1 MNDPR
6 PVILFDGDCNFCN
19 AIAFRRLACV
29 LAIAGLLCVF
39 SAQGQ
44 VIREEGFPVK
54 GGVPEESAWAPVVRE
69 ECDPFTVPGEFGESC
84 APREKTPDP
93 FGFGPEAEARPGEP
107 SAPVWRTP
115 PRLECPAAI
124 FLEELETGQVEC
136 HAWDASGEEYL
147 EYSWEPAGS
156 TTRDYLDNPR
166 LIPEDAP
173 NPSVVA
179 PEAPAY
185 ETLESFYSGETTF
198 LYRYRLTAT
207 SRATG
212 LSSWREVEVYVS
224 GSRPSVYCP
233 LEVAVEEGEAIALD
247 CEGVDPLSHRMD
259 YDEDGASILWEWE
272 GLWGAST
279 SLLDATDR
287 SSALFTAPAGSAGEE
302 YHYIASMTS
311 QASGTPRTARRRVT
325 VRVVG
330 GEAVGDADSSAG
342 VTCDDSPYSVYEGAE
357 DLLLDCDGN
366 GPFNV
371 NVWLRWSRLGEQVA
385 PPQDASSTPK
395 LRHRG
400 YDAIFDA
407 PDSMDADEIY
417 EYTIAIWTS
426 PGGPDPYSLFA
437 SDDVRITVLNKPAI
451 DVDCAGDPY
460 EVDEG
465 NADFDLDCTVSGAP
479 GDDPQYT
486 WSWSPTDNLTGRN
499 TATPTFDA
507 PDDVDRNTTW
517 TYTVTASAENADDGA
532 AEVRVTVLD
541 TDTAPPPSITCN
553 DSEVYEGADDITLD
567 CSVANEPTGA
577 TYAWAVRGSTSNTND
592 LSSTTILQPTFA
604 PPGDIDEVDGANK
617 DYEYTVTMTA
627 GGVEQASED
636 VMVTV
641 LEKPDIYCS
650 APRRVVVVFTLHE
663 STREFPLRFCPY
675 GVWTGAPGAGA
686 VYAYAWTALSSLGTA
701 NTDLLSAANIEVP
714 TFYVPDEVESDLVI
728 GTYSYYSYMLTVS
741 AENADDASVQTQ
753 IKVPLS
759 LTCADSEVYEGADDI
774 TLDCSVTNAP
784 SDAAYSWTGTDVA
797 DRLSGTDGITPT
809 FSPPGDIDEVDG
821 ANKDYEYTVTMT
833 AGGVEQASEDVMV
846 TVLEKPD
853 IYCPSVLGMLSHFLT
868 TLGLVEGSRDY
879 PLRACASGWEGGPVG
894 YTYAWTARNG
904 TPDTALL
911 SAADIE
917 VPTFDVPDAV
927 DEDERYSYTLTV
939 SAANA
944 DDAVAWVDLIV
955 WDIDIT
961 VMCESSYEVYEG
973 SADIELECEASG
985 APRGS
990 SYTWSWSPNTR
1001 LTDHDTGTPTFAV
1014 PGSVE
1019 QDTTY
1024 TYAVTATAE
1033 NADDE
1038 TANVTVTVLD
1048 TDTPV
1053 PSLAVNCQVVG
1064 TPSNVSNARM
1074 TIVIWEKLPDPRF
1087 ACEVTDAPEN
1097 ASYVWSWT
1105 ASTGMTNLA
1114 LLSADDI
1121 PNPFFDVPDI
1131 DGDERHEY
1139 IVTATSDVGETG
1151 KFFVDITVR
1160 EWGDISV
1167 TCTGTAYDVPEGADT
1182 PDFAFDCRADG
1193 SLVPPYTYTWSWSP
1207 TDRLTDHDTGTPT
1220 FDVPEDVD
1228 RDTTYVYTATVTS
1241 LFSDAGRA
1249 TVEVTVRDT
1258 DTSPPETPGIT
1269 CIDPDPVYEGA
1280 DDITLDCSVTD
1291 EPSGA
1296 TYAWTGT
1303 DIANRLS
1310 SSTILKP
1317 TFDVPD
1323 NVDADTDYEY
1333 TVTLSAS
1340 GIDDVTEDVTVKV
1353 LNKRALSV
1361 ACAMPS
1367 PVYEG
1372 SEDFALD
1379 CSASGAPAGS
1389 EYTYVW
1395 TGRGSTPDTALLSAA
1410 DIASPTFYVPEE
1422 VDADETYEYTLTVS
1436 ADNAESATED
1446 VTVKVLNK
1454 KTLDV
1459 ACATPSPVYEGSE
1472 DFALDCA
1479 ASGAPAGSAY
1489 AYEWTAQ
1496 GGGDTSRLSSTTVEK
1511 PTFEVPEEVDSDETY
1526 EYTLTV
1532 SADNAESATED
1543 VTVKVLNK
1551 KTLDVACAT
1560 PSPVYEGSEDFALDC
1575 AASGAPGGSTY
1586 EYEWTASNG
1595 TANTARLSAADIASP
1610 TFAVPEEV
1618 DEDETYEYTLTVS
1631 AENAESATAEVTVKV
1646 LNLGSI
1652 ALVCASPP
1660 LVYEGSADFALDCS
1674 ISGDTGDNVDYTY
1687 EWTAIGSTTNTD
1699 LLSAADIASP
1709 TFYVPDALEETTTYE
1724 YLLTASAE
1732 NAESASAE
1740 VTVTVLNRGA
1750 LAVICADPG
1759 SVYEGSADIAF
1770 DCSASGAPA
1779 GSAYEYAW
1787 TAIGSTTN
1795 TDLLSGA
1802 DIASPTFYVPDEVA
1816 EDETYEYT
1824 LTVSAENA
1832 DPASA
1837 DVTVTVLNRGAL
1849 SVVCVDPPSVYE
1861 GSEDFALDCSASGVP
1876 AGSDYAYEWTARGST
1891 ANTARLSATEIA
1903 SPTFYVPEQVDEDE
1917 TYEYTL
1923 TVSAA
1928 NADPAS
1934 ADVTVTVL
1942 NKKALYVACA
1952 TPSPV
1957 HEGSADFALDCAA
1970 SGAPGGSEYEYA
1982 WMARGSTTNTD
1993 LLVAGADGP
2002 TPTFDVPE
2010 EVDEDETYE
2019 YLLTVSA
2026 ANADPAS
2033 ADVTVTVL
2041 NKKAL
2046 YVACATPSPVHE
2058 GSADFALDCAAS
2070 GAPGGSEY
2078 EYAWMARGSTTNTDL
2093 LVAGADGP
2101 TPTFDVPEEVDEDET
2116 YEYLLTVSAE
2126 NAESATAEVTVK
2138 VLNLGSIALVCAS
2151 PPLVYEGSADFALDC
2166 SISGDTGDNVDYAYA
2181 WTARGSTTNTS
2192 RLSAADIASPMFYVP
2207 EEVDATTTYE
2217 YLLTASAANAES
2229 ATAEVTVTVLNRGA
2243 LALACAD
2250 PGSVYEG
2257 SADIAFDCS
2266 ASGAPAG
2273 SAYEYAWTAIG
2284 STTNTDLL
2292 SGADIASPTFYV
2304 PDEVAE
2310 DETYEYLLTVS
2321 AANAES
2327 ASAEVTVTVLNR
2339 GALAV
2344 ICADPGSVYE
2354 GSENFALDCS
2364 ASGAPAGSA
2373 YEYAWTAI
2381 GATTN
2386 TDLLSG
2392 VDIASPTFY
2401 VPDALDETTTYEYLL
2416 TVLAENAE
2424 DASADVTVTVLNRGA
2439 LAVICADPGSVYEG
2453 SENFALDCSASG
2465 APAGSA
2471 YEYAWTAIGA
2481 TTNTDL
2487 LSGVDIASPTF
2498 YVPDALDETTTYEY
2512 LLTVSAENAEDAS
2525 ADVTVTVLNVGALR
2539 VVCAMPSPVYE
2550 GSEDFAFD
2558 CSASGAPGDDPQYT
2572 YAWTARGDTPDTA
2585 LLSNVDIASA
2595 VFAVPDEVDEDETYE
2610 YTLTVSADNAESVT
2624 EDVTVTVLNKEAL
2637 ALACADPGS
2646 VYEGSADIA
2655 FDCSASGA
2663 PGDNPQYTYAWT
2675 ARGDTPD
2682 TSLLSAADVSSPMF
2696 YVPDEVDE
2704 DETYEYTLTVSADNA
2719 EFVTEDVTVTV
2730 LNKEAL
2736 ALACADPGS
2745 VYEGSADIAFDCSA
2759 SGAPGDDPQ
2768 YTYAWTARGDTPD
2781 TSLLSAGDTASPTF
2795 HVPEEV
2801 EEDETYEYL
2810 LTVSAA
2816 NAKDAAADVTVTVL
2830 DRIRTPAPDPVSPPA
2845 EEPPAD
2851 PLPAVAESSS
2861 RAPSDPSA
2869 LGVTVSASSLRFG
2882 VQSAQTRASLDPM
2895 TDQISTRVSGPYHAG
2910 RMTLSPGGGASF
2922 DENGEMD
2929 LSIEVIAPVLLK
2941 REGAAGPSSLV
2952 LSPSWSFAE
2961 SCEQLSSQ
2969 AIGGLYTEATL
2980 TEGACRLL
2988 RFGGEL
2994 DLTDAPSGRYAG
3006 AMDVVLRSGER
3017 EETHSVEV
3025 EVTVVPAQRVITIG
3039 PGGVR
3044 FSTSREVPAGLTEDQ
3059 SLSIYPDVAFLTEG
3073 KPNGAFEL
3081 SNPSLIPLEVSVSA
3095 RFGYTEATENG
3106 REVVIES
3113 PDGSRL
3119 GDLSQVVDI
3128 HPGVLVL
3135 MPGEKG
3141 LVRYGVKEGALAAMA
3156 EQGYAAFF
3164 DVVSSPR
3171 QYVRSDRMPEEVTG
3185 ERTARVTMRV
3195 PGVYVPG
3202 EGASQLRATLL
3213 SLSYGVSMSATF
3225 LLETQ
3230 DRPFA
3235 GEVVAYDGQGRELGR
3250 RETLVYTRSRVRVP
3264 LARMPEEEVVFLR
3277 FAPWGSSRV
3286 PEPTSVEWNA
3296 PGRDIGAAGEK
3307 EGRTTPKSALQ

>member
-1 MNDPR
+1 
-6 PVILFDGDCNFCN
+6 
-19 AIAFRRLACV
+19 
-29 LAIAGLLCVF
+29 
-39 SAQGQ
+39 
-44 VIREEGFPVK
+44 
-54 GGVPEESAWAPVVRE
+54 
-69 ECDPFTVPGEFGESC
+69 
-84 APREKTPDP
+84 
-93 FGFGPEAEARPGEP
+93 
-107 SAPVWRTP
+107 
-115 PRLECPAAI
+115 
-124 FLEELETGQVEC
+124 
-136 HAWDASGEEYL
+136 
-147 EYSWEPAGS
+147 
-156 TTRDYLDNPR
+156 
-166 LIPEDAP
+166 
-173 NPSVVA
+173 
-179 PEAPAY
+179 
-185 ETLESFYSGETTF
+185 
-198 LYRYRLTAT
+198 
-207 SRATG
+207 
-212 LSSWREVEVYVS
+212 
-224 GSRPSVYCP
+224 
-233 LEVAVEEGEAIALD
+233 
-247 CEGVDPLSHRMD
+247 
-259 YDEDGASILWEWE
+259 
-272 GLWGAST
+272 
-279 SLLDATDR
+279 
-287 SSALFTAPAGSAGEE
+287 
-302 YHYIASMTS
+302 
-311 QASGTPRTARRRVT
+311 
-325 VRVVG
+325 
-330 GEAVGDADSSAG
+330 
-342 VTCDDSPYSVYEGAE
+342 
-357 DLLLDCDGN
+357 
-366 GPFNV
+366 
-371 NVWLRWSRLGEQVA
+371 
-385 PPQDASSTPK
+385 
-395 LRHRG
+395 
-400 YDAIFDA
+400 
-407 PDSMDADEIY
+407 MDADEIY

-465 NADFDLDCTVSGAP
+465 DADFDLDCTVSGAP
-479 GDDPQYT
+479 GDDPDYT

-541 TDTAPPPSITCN
+541 TDTAPPPSITCS
-553 DSEVYEGADDITLD
+553 DAEAYEGTGNFTLD
-567 CSVANEPTGA
+567 CTVANEPTGA

-636 VMVTV
+636 VIVTV

-650 APRRVVVVFTLHE
+650 APRRVVIVFTLHE

-809 FSPPGDIDEVDG
+809 FSAPGDIDEPDE
-821 ANKDYEYTVTMT
+821 ADKDYYYTVTMT
-833 AGGVEQASEDVMV
+833 VGGVEQASEDVTV

-1048 TDTPV
+1048 TDTAPPPSITCNDSEVYEGAAGFTLDCTVTNAPSDAAYSWTGTDVADRLTDTSSLTPTFAVPV
-1053 PSLAVNCQVVG
+1053 SVSANTDYDYTVTLSAAGVEQASEDVTVTVLNKPAIDVDCAGNPYEVYEGSGYTTLDCSASGAPSGSAYDYVWTARGSPPDNWHIQRLSATDISSPTFRAPPFITRNVTYEYRLTVSAENAESATEEVTVTVLDTGLPGEMVCNGTYFERYAGSDDIELSCEFSSRPVGSGVFRWLWARWSADGFPHTISASGWPPGVPRPQGLTGTGYGSRTFRMPATVNSPTTYKYTLGVWRGRCPGGCAPLTLDLYASQDITIRVLPRPAIAVTC
-1064 TPSNVSNARM
+1064 AD
-1074 TIVIWEKLPDPRF
+1074 PDPVY
-1087 ACEVTDAPEN
+1087 E
-1097 ASYVWSWT
+1097 
-1105 ASTGMTNLA
+1105 G
-1114 LLSADDI
+1114 SADI
-1121 PNPFFDVPDI
+1121 ELECSASGAP
-1131 DGDERHEY
+1131 GD
-1139 IVTATSDVGETG
+1139 D
-1151 KFFVDITVR
+1151 
-1160 EWGDISV
+1160 
-1167 TCTGTAYDVPEGADT
+1167 PQ
-1182 PDFAFDCRADG
+1182 
-1193 SLVPPYTYTWSWSP
+1193 YTWSWSP
-1207 TDRLTDHDTGTPT
+1207 TTRLENHDTETPT
-1220 FDVPEDVD
+1220 FDVPYDVPQN
-1228 RDTTYVYTATVTS
+1228 TTYTYTVTAS
-1241 LFSDAGRA
+1241 AENAEDGRA
-1249 TVEVTVRDT
+1249 EVTVTVLHTDAPRPFVT
-1258 DTSPPETPGIT
+1258 CNDTS
-1269 CIDPDPVYEGA
+1269 VYEGA
-1280 DDITLDCSVTD
+1280 DDITLDCSVTNA
-1291 EPSGA
+1291 PSDA
-1296 TYAWTGT
+1296 AYSWTGT
-1303 DIANRLS
+1303 DVANRLS
-1310 SSTILKP
+1310 GADGYAP
-1317 TFDVPD
+1317 TFTPPD
-1323 NVDADTDYEY
+1323 NVDADTDYDY

-1340 GIDDVTEDVTVKV
+1340 GAADVTEDVTVTV
-1353 LNKRALSV
+1353 LKRPV
-1361 ACAMPS
+1361 ITVTCADPGS
-1367 PVYEG
+1367 VYEG
-1372 SEDFALD
+1372 AADFAFA

-1389 EYTYVW
+1389 IYTYVW
-1395 TGRGSTPDTALLSAA
+1395 EPRGATPDLSLLSNT
-1410 DIASPTFYVPEE
+1410 DDPSPTFAVPEE
-1422 VDADETYEYTLTVS
+1422 VDEDETYEYLLTVS
-1436 ADNAESATED
+1436 AENADPASAD

-1454 KTLDV
+1454 GALSV

-1750 LAVICADPG
+1750 LAVICAAPG

-1917 TYEYTL
+1917 TYEYT
-1923 TVSAA
+1923 
-1928 NADPAS
+1928 
-1934 ADVTVTVL
+1934 
-1942 NKKALYVACA
+1942 
-1952 TPSPV
+1952 
-1957 HEGSADFALDCAA
+1957 
-1970 SGAPGGSEYEYA
+1970 
-1982 WMARGSTTNTD
+1982 
-1993 LLVAGADGP
+1993 
-2002 TPTFDVPE
+2002 
-2010 EVDEDETYE
+2010 
-2019 YLLTVSA
+2019 LTVSA

-2327 ASAEVTVTVLNR
+2327 GSAEVTVTVLNK

-2381 GATTN
+2381 GSTTN

-2392 VDIASPTFY
+2392 ADIASPTFA

-2416 TVLAENAE
+2416 TVSAANAE
-2424 DASADVTVTVLNRGA
+2424 SASAEVTVTVLNRGA
-2439 LAVICADPGSVYEG
+2439 LAVICANPGSVYEG

-2550 GSEDFAFD
+2550 GSEDIAFD
-2558 CSASGAPGDDPQYT
+2558 CSASGAPGDDPEYT

-2585 LLSNVDIASA
+2585 LLSAADGPTPT
-2595 VFAVPDEVDEDETYE
+2595 FDVPDEVDETTRYE
-2610 YTLTVSADNAESVT
+2610 YLLTVSAENAEDAT
-2624 EDVTVTVLNKEAL
+2624 AEVTVTVLNSGAL
-2637 ALACADPGS
+2637 AVICADPGS

-2663 PGDNPQYTYAWT
+2663 PGDNPQYTYAWA

-2682 TSLLSAADVSSPMF
+2682 TALLSAGDTASPTF
-2696 YVPDEVDE
+2696 YVPEEVEE
-2704 DETYEYTLTVSADNA
+2704 DETYEYLLTVSAENVEDATA
-2719 EFVTEDVTVTV
+2719 EVTVTV
-2730 LNKEAL
+2730 LNKGAL

-2745 VYEGSADIAFDCSA
+2745 VYEGSEDVTFDCSA

-3006 AMDVVLRSGER
+3006 AMDIVLRSGER

-3025 EVTVVPAQRVITIG
+3025 EVTVVPSQRVITIG

-3119 GDLSQVVDI
+3119 GDLSKVVDI

-3141 LVRYGVKEGALAAMA
+3141 LVRYGVKEGALAAMS
-3156 EQGYAAFF
+3156 EKGYAAFF

-3202 EGASQLRATLL
+3202 EGASQLRARLL

-3264 LARMPEEEVVFLR
+3264 LDRMPEEEVVFLR